1 MEDIVSSVAWV
12 DVDVRAR
19 DGGLGYPTG
28 EPSTPYDGDKGE
40 LMLIAL
46 ISCVAIWHKLLSP
59 LCGGSYRLCGA
70 CLSSLLCL
78 YHRGVGC
85 DWSFFL

>member
-19 DGGLGYPTG
+19 DGGIGYPTG
-28 EPSTPYDGDKGE
+28 EPSTPDDGDKGE

-59 LCGGSYRLCGA
+59 L
-70 CLSSLLCL
+70 
-78 YHRGVGC
+78 
-85 DWSFFL
+85 

>member
-1 MEDIVSSVAWV
+1 
-12 DVDVRAR
+12 
-19 DGGLGYPTG
+19 
-28 EPSTPYDGDKGE
+28 
-40 LMLIAL
+40 MLIAL